1 MKASCLTDA
10 YEQGKFFRKIALR
23 NKILQNSAK
32 GYLQNLAN
40 NQLYTKQKSSIPL
53 SLLSSFPKYA
63 SNYVLT
69 KTLQS

>member
-23 NKILQNSAK
+23 NKILQNSE
-32 GYLQNLAN
+32 GYLQNVTN
-40 NQLYTKQKSSIPL
+40 NQLYLKQKSSIPL